1 MNRKSNLPFTDLP
14 ISGIN
19 FINFIALVFTAVNCK
34 NTLLEEF
41 YFILPA

>member
-14 ISGIN
+14 ISG
-19 FINFIALVFTAVNCK
+19 INFIALVFTAVNCK